1 MKMNWRAQTALPAAL
16 LLLVGLVG
24 IAGCK
29 SQGAGRRKADPI
41 LRLSAEES
49 LVQGKDLLAHAKY
62 SRARPL
68 FTHAFEVEPNSKVGR
83 EGLLLA
89 ADTYFLE
96 GGPSNYTQ
104 AEAKYRDYLNRF
116 PTSDQASYVQFQ
128 IANSLAKRM
137 ERPDRDQTVTR
148 KALEAYQELIRLYPT
163 SEYATKSQEQM
174 GTVTANLAE
183 HEFLIGY
190 FYLRYGAPLAAVKRF
205 EYLVETY
212 PKYAAMDKVMLNLG
226 LAYQR
231 IRKPEEAKKA
241 FDRLRTEFPNSKLVK
256 EIPLMR
262 EMSEGKALR

>member
-1 MKMNWRAQTALPAAL
+1 MRTKLPAQTASIL
-16 LLLVGLVG
+16 LLAGLVG
-24 IAGCK
+24 MSACK
-29 SQGAGRRKADPI
+29 SQSARAKSDPV

-49 LVQGKDLLAHAKY
+49 LVQGKNFLAQKKF

-96 GGPSNYTQ
+96 GGSGNYTQ

-116 PTSDQASYVQFQ
+116 PTSDQAGYVQFQ

-163 SEYATKSQEQM
+163 SEYATKATEQLN
-174 GTVTANLAE
+174 VVNANLAQ
-183 HEFLIGY
+183 HEFEVGY

-205 EYLVETY
+205 EYIVETY
-212 PKYAAMDKVMLNLG
+212 PKYGAMDKVIYNLG
-226 LAYQR
+226 RAYQR
-231 IRKPEEAKKA
+231 VRKPEEAKKA
-241 FDRLRTEFPNSKLVK
+241 FDRLRNEFPNSKLVK
-256 EIPLMR
+256 DIPVLR
-262 EMSEGKALR
+262 EMPEGKALR